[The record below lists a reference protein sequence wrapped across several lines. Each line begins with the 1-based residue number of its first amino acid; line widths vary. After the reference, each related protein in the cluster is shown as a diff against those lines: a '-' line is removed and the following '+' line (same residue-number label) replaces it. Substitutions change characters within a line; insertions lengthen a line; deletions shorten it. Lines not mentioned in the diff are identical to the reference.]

1 MEINKLRS
9 ELVLPL
15 TQGSAGGQ
23 GRGPGVGDVDVL
35 VAGGGPALPARGALC
50 QWSLVSLELTTKL
63 PPGTLR
69 ESLLTAQVITW
80 SSENHSP
87 WSLARSLKLRR
98 PVNHSLWIVA
108 PSKWGP

>member
-1 MEINKLRS
+1 MTLSTVDTVKLS
-9 ELVLPL
+9 K
-15 TQGSAGGQ
+15 G
-23 GRGPGVGDVDVL
+23 
-35 VAGGGPALPARGALC
+35 
-50 QWSLVSLELTTKL
+50 
-63 PPGTLR
+63 
-69 ESLLTAQVITW
+69 LLAAPEITW